1 MAILN
6 FDGGFFSF
14 AKGVSGR
21 SENKA
26 AAFPLQYGAARLDL
40 KCLCSASDAF
50 LLARTRR
57 FARKEVRP
65 SHIVTFSF
73 FFLLLAQNSLTCQ
86 KPPQLLLPQEAP
98 AWLLQAEMLG
108 GGSPCHQPQLG
119 LFSLEQAKATG
130 GGEYN

>member
-26 AAFPLQYGAARLDL
+26 AAFPLQYGAAQLDL

-73 FFLLLAQNSLTCQ
+73 FFPPPCSELFNVSEATAAAAAPGSTCV
-86 KPPQLLLPQEAP
+86 A
-98 AWLLQAEMLG
+98 AAG
-108 GGSPCHQPQLG
+108 
-119 LFSLEQAKATG
+119 
-130 GGEYN
+130 